1 MKRVWITRSEPG
13 ASHLGSYL
21 SEAGF
26 PSTVAPVVKIKSIQS
41 TPPDGLIDCWVF
53 VSYHA
58 VQSALE
64 MGWLST
70 GICAAIGP
78 TTEEAL
84 RGRTSS
90 TIVPD
95 KHTSEG
101 LYDLLRVRL
110 APRAR
115 ICLISGKS
123 GRGDLEVWLRSDGFE
138 VIRWTVYE
146 RVHRSSQINA
156 SKIDVV
162 IASSAF
168 ALSEILATF
177 RLQHL
182 SKVEYPVLIVPS
194 ERIAIEAKRLGF
206 SDVRNS
212 DGASNSAV
220 LSTLKSLN
228 RS

>member
-1 MKRVWITRSEPG
+1 MKRVWITRTEPG
-13 ASHLGSYL
+13 ASHLGSCL

-26 PSTVAPVVKIKSIQS
+26 LATVAPVVKIQGIQS

-64 MGWLST
+64 MGWKSS
-70 GICAAIGP
+70 GICVAIGP

-84 RGRTSS
+84 RGRTCS

-101 LYDLLRVRL
+101 LYDLLRDKL
-110 APRAR
+110 APRASV
-115 ICLISGKS
+115 CLISGKS
-123 GRGDLEVWLRSDGFE
+123 GRGDLEVWLRSDGFK
-138 VIRWTVYE
+138 VIRWVVYE
-146 RVHRSSQINA
+146 RVHQSSQISA
-156 SKIDVV
+156 SEFDVV

-182 SKVEYPVLIVPS
+182 STVEYPVLIVPS
-194 ERIAIEAKRLGF
+194 KRIAIAARRLGF
-206 SDVRNS
+206 SEVKIS

-228 RS
+228 RP